1 MVFTNE
7 QNLKS
12 INYMELI
19 PVLIEVVKEQQAQ
32 LEARDAQY
40 EDLLKRIEKL
50 ESAK

>member
-19 PVLIEVVKEQQAQ
+19 PVLIELVKEQQEQ
-32 LEARDAQY
+32 LEAKDKQY
-40 EDLLKRIEKL
+40 DDLLTRIEQL
-50 ESAK
+50 ESR